1 MEKNKIQKIKN
12 ISEIIKFQAYE
23 YTSEEKFISSNFS
36 IKKTIDDESN
46 TNTTGNFLIERNNL
60 PYLHLPDGYMVLK
73 TLLCGICSTDL
84 NRKYLPFPLPQVL
97 GHEIIAKSLDKNL
110 DNTSYYVVE
119 ISDSCSAHK
128 SQNSE
133 IFCESNLTQH
143 CPNRYVLGI
152 NMLLGG
158 FSPYIIVPVNSAIKY
173 NQEIIPDFSAVLVE
187 PLAAAF
193 NAIYTSRL
201 DDDYSIA
208 VIGPKKLGAL
218 IIAGLNAYRKRKNLR
233 IKITA
238 VIRREALR
246 EFCYKM
252 GADFVVNSKDEN
264 FEKIKIFENFENF
277 EKFENFT
284 QKSFDVVFDTS
295 GSESGFKLALNLA
308 KREVHLKSTSG
319 QKMCGLNNLTAMV
332 VDEINLRKFD
342 FDNFKEN
349 FSNFQN
355 KTKNDD
361 KTVIVIYVS
370 PTIQD
375 EQFCKFLSTLIE
387 EEGNV
392 IIYSEKSLDQ
402 IDESIFTE
410 KNNYIFKNRLPRFDL
425 CIVNGNN
432 LNEVDKVIRPFEN
445 SEISLIKPKGNIF
458 LHFYQEKDNSHNYNN
473 LQNFL
478 MSNGIITTSRCG
490 DFRLTLDYLESD
502 EILRQDI
509 QNMITHVLP
518 IEKIEEGFKLAKSED
533 AIKVILKH
541 E

>member
-1 MEKNKIQKIKN
+1 
-12 ISEIIKFQAYE
+12 
-23 YTSEEKFISSNFS
+23 
-36 IKKTIDDESN
+36 
-46 TNTTGNFLIERNNL
+46 
-60 PYLHLPDGYMVLK
+60 LK

-84 NRKYLPFPLPQVL
+84 NRKYLPFPLPQIL
-97 GHEIIAKSLDKNL
+97 GHEIIAKSLDIN
-110 DNTSYYVVE
+110 DTSYYVVE

-173 NQEIIPDFSAVLVE
+173 NQEIIPEFSAVLVE

-201 DDDYSIA
+201 EDDFSIA

-233 IKITA
+233 FKITA

-246 EFCYKM
+246 EFCFKM

-264 FEKIKIFENFENF
+264 FEKIKFFEKSKNSENF

-349 FSNFQN
+349 FSNFKN
-355 KTKNDD
+355 ETKIKTNDG
-361 KTVIVIYVS
+361 KIVIVIYVS

-375 EQFCKFLSTLIE
+375 EQFYKFLSTLIV
-387 EEGNV
+387 EGNV

-410 KNNYIFKNRLPRFDL
+410 KNISLFKNRLPRFDL

-458 LHFYQEKDNSHNYNN
+458 LHFYKAKDNSHNYNN

-502 EILRQDI
+502 EKLRQDI

-518 IEKIEEGFKLAKSED
+518 IQKIEEGFKLAKSED